1 MDVFEGEKM
10 AKTRRC
16 TATFNNKGSAEKH
29 LLLLTS
35 AFFYS
40 LGISA
45 PEASKLPC
53 DLPPLFHH
61 LSLKDNPARKIGPPL
76 NCSPKE

>member
-35 AFFYS
+35 AFFI
-40 LGISA
+40 L
-45 PEASKLPC
+45 
-53 DLPPLFHH
+53 
-61 LSLKDNPARKIGPPL
+61 
-76 NCSPKE
+76 

>member
-16 TATFNNKGSAEKH
+16 TAAFNNKGSAEKH

-35 AFFYS
+35 AFFI
-40 LGISA
+40 L
-45 PEASKLPC
+45 
-53 DLPPLFHH
+53 
-61 LSLKDNPARKIGPPL
+61 
-76 NCSPKE
+76 